1 MIYVGLCHEEAM
13 LNVKQILLEQGN
25 PYCPWWGWVQ
35 WRSSALFIFT
45 PGTFF
50 FSCSEENLC
59 WVRFHLWQWALH
71 PSQVEMWRRRRMSWR
86 VRWIRSSL
94 QWVAQCGVSQTCSL
108 IKAQRIWSCYS
119 QHLQDDLSIYA
130 SVRTKITDTKDSG
143 HSNHT
148 VYKLS
153 NVPVFE
159 TTIQAV
165 LSSLDFCL
173 QGNCKHVELFVR
185 LMISSSVRSVTL
197 TWDQAFWKLRFG
209 VLHGN
214 ILGFIISVDSNS
226 VITEELCNVTA
237 LLNLHFL
244 FFLWEQM
251 KKAADERWAM

>member
-1 MIYVGLCHEEAM
+1 MVFLRHVLLSKHRESEAVIPSTCRMICQFM
-13 LNVKQILLEQGN
+13 LLLEQKL
-25 PYCPWWGWVQ
+25 Q
-35 WRSSALFIFT
+35 TQKI
-45 PGTFF
+45 
-50 FSCSEENLC
+50 
-59 WVRFHLWQWALH
+59 
-71 PSQVEMWRRRRMSWR
+71 QV
-86 VRWIRSSL
+86 I
-94 QWVAQCGVSQTCSL
+94 
-108 IKAQRIWSCYS
+108 
-119 QHLQDDLSIYA
+119 
-130 SVRTKITDTKDSG
+130 
-143 HSNHT
+143 HT

-159 TTIQAV
+159 TMIQAV

-244 FFLWEQM
+244 FFL
-251 KKAADERWAM
+251 